1 MGRTYANCGQWC
13 SNSQFSRNQMMKGE
27 GYSRCKDCVD
37 GPSGTAYQY
46 QSPPPPPVFQC
57 NECYREFNNQ
67 NELNMHMQVHRPR
80 AVTCILCGERS
91 FKSAANMVQHVES
104 GYCTACKGSDNARQQ
119 IYGFANSQR
128 RMQPYMTN
136 TPLLTN
142 GGNNYQGVPDLPYK
156 CQECAKSFR
165 QLSQLL
171 QHMDNKHKQ
180 MRMIQY

>member
-1 MGRTYANCGQWC
+1 
-13 SNSQFSRNQMMKGE
+13 MKGE
-27 GYSRCKDCVD
+27 GNSRCKFCVNNTL
-37 GPSGTAYQY
+37 STAHQ
-46 QSPPPPPVFQC
+46 PPPPSFRCVEC
-57 NECYREFNNQ
+57 NREFNNQ
-67 NELNMHMQVHRPR
+67 NELIMHMQVHRPR

-128 RMQPYMTN
+128 GMQPYMTN

-156 CQECAKSFR
+156 CQECTKSFR

-171 QHMDNKHKQ
+171 QHMDNKHKK